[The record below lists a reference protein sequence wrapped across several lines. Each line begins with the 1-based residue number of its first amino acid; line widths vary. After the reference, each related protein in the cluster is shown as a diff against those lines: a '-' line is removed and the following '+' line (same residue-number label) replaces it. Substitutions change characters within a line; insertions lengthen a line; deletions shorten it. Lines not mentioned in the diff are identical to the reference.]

1 MKAVFQLLALL
12 CLGTTVIAQDKAAL
26 KRISSV
32 FETIEKNF
40 DQWPHHSITGE
51 GLEGGYA
58 FEHHVWQ
65 SYDEPPLYRVES
77 LSFDDHGQ
85 GKKQYFIQGNELL
98 FVLDRSEMTPML
110 PNAATSVVEKRLY
123 FAEGALIRLL
133 AKEGKFPAGKE
144 TDTVAL
150 KNKDIPVEEVLG
162 AGELYGDLD
171 RESQVLIAK
180 IQQISADDAPADT
193 APAAFGPATAG
204 DGWRLIQG
212 SSSRDGQ
219 FALAWGLQGQS
230 IPKAE
235 ADEDGALSVEP
246 ETEGLTNYII
256 NLRTG
261 ALLGK
266 TKGSHFGD
274 KHTYNHYTNEVA
286 WSAAETYVAQVCNG
300 KWATFDANVY
310 ELNPDRTGLS
320 KAMDLL
326 EPSKKAVFEH
336 LEGGDFFKKFDKDD
350 FTITLHDLNIAQRG
364 AATVVVVEVS
374 GQIPKSDQDGAWFDA
389 TVTFKLVPDDNGG
402 PTKLQWSGTEV
413 HPE

>member
-1 MKAVFQLLALL
+1 MKAIFPLLALL
-12 CLGTTVIAQDKAAL
+12 CLGTSVLAQDKAAL
-26 KRISSV
+26 KRISGV
-32 FETIEKNF
+32 FEAIEKNF
-40 DQWPHHSITGE
+40 EYWPHHSITGE
-51 GLEGGYA
+51 NLEGGYA
-58 FEHHVWQ
+58 FEHHLWQ
-65 SYDEPPLYRVES
+65 SNDEPPLYRVES

-85 GKKQYFIQGNELL
+85 AKKQYFIQGNELL
-98 FVLDRSEMTPML
+98 FVLDRTEMTPMQ
-110 PNAATSVVEKRLY
+110 PKAVTSVVEKRLY
-123 FAEGALIRLL
+123 FAEGALIRML
-133 AKEGKFPAGKE
+133 AKEGKFSAGKA
-144 TDTVAL
+144 TDTATL
-150 KNKDIPVEEVLG
+150 KNKDLPLDEVQG
-162 AGELYGDLD
+162 AGELFSEHD
-171 RESQVLIAK
+171 RESQNIIAK
-180 IQQISADDAPADT
+180 INQISMEDAPAD
-193 APAAFGPATAG
+193 ASQPASGPATSG

-212 SSSRDGQ
+212 STSRDGQ
-219 FALAWGLQGQS
+219 FALAWGLKGQS
-230 IPKAE
+230 APDAE

-300 KWATFDANVY
+300 KWATFDANLY

-320 KAMDLL
+320 KALDLL

-336 LEGGDFFKKFDKDD
+336 LDGGGFFKKFDKDS
-350 FTITLHDLNIAQRG
+350 FTITLHDVNIAQRG
-364 AATVVVVEVS
+364 ATTVVLVEVS

-389 TVTFKLVPDDNGG
+389 TVTFKLIPDDNGG